1 MTDIK
6 LTREQQL
13 KNECGKAWELY
24 RLEKAARER
33 AEAALQ
39 AQQQGAQ
46 AVESG
51 FLGWVRRAAI
61 EKLRSDDEVTGVMV
75 HDEEQTDSV
84 KVYLRPQPPSIPEPS
99 ELRKVAKRN
108 LRSMIERGS
117 DDKALM
123 LKCLEELS

>member
-46 AVESG
+46 AVDLYTVDDS
-51 FLGWVRRAAI
+51 AQAC
-61 EKLRSDDEVTGVMV
+61 SDGCCGGC
-75 HDEEQTDSV
+75 QF
-84 KVYLRPQPPSIPEPS
+84 RPYIPHPPSIPEPS